1 VVRIAP
7 EALPYPPILPL
18 SEVPELDDGLLIYV
32 LKSYEPRGKS
42 IVVKRENGELAVRV
56 ADFSGHIIDV
66 TKESSVRTIIN
77 GAVTICVH
85 ARIVMSQWYFVED
98 AAGFF
103 LVDIRKNPDV
113 FVGPGLLRDLCGKAF
128 RTQEVVKIGQLK
140 DLKKDLKGDFIVK
153 PSKYR
158 SVMRNDALQPMY
170 GRIKL

>member
-1 VVRIAP
+1 MVRIAP

-18 SEVPELDDGLLIYV
+18 ADVPEFDDGLLTYAI
-32 LKSYEPRGKS
+32 KSYVPRGKS

-56 ADFSGHIIDV
+56 ADFEGHVIDV
-66 TKESSVRTIIN
+66 TKEPSARTIVN

-98 AAGFF
+98 SEGFL

-113 FVGPGLLRDLCGKAF
+113 FVGPGLLRDLCGKTF

-140 DLKKDLKGDFIVK
+140 DFKKDLKGDLIMK

-158 SVMRNDALQPMY
+158 SIMRNDALQPLY
-170 GRIKL
+170 GHIKL